1 MYFAAT
7 VTAVLL
13 VACSM
18 TFLRSKVALAGKHV
32 IITGGSEGLGFALA
46 KELCTRRCRVTIVAR
61 TQSKLDQAVT
71 ELQELALPEVQVQ
84 ALKADVTEYEQAS
97 SLRVCVKDKHFK
109 FYAACGCLGFADAER
124 CSTSRNNIWAK

>member
-1 MYFAAT
+1 M
-7 VTAVLL
+7 
-13 VACSM
+13 
-18 TFLRSKVALAGKHV
+18 
-32 IITGGSEGLGFALA
+32 
-46 KELCTRRCRVTIVAR
+46 TIVAR